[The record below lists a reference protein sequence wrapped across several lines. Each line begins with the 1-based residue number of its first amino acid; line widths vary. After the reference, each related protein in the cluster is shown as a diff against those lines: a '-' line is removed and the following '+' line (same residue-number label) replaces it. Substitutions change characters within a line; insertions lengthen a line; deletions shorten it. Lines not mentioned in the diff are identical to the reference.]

1 MDAFSDIKPVP
12 PDVILSW
19 PKPNYTDP
27 DRRGPALLIVNCFLL
42 PLAMVVVGM
51 RLYTRLIIVHSA
63 GLDDVFIL
71 TPFLI
76 AAVGLTIAVCLAASQ
91 YGWDLHI
98 WDVPEADIIPGRIV
112 TWVAQ
117 LIFVAATNFTKLSI
131 LLFYTRLSTV
141 GIRTPFDYAVWGTI
155 VFVILYIISFS
166 ISVITAC
173 KRCTNS
179 QAFVYAAA
187 GFSIFEDFII
197 MMLPVWE
204 LKDLNLNLRK
214 KIALI
219 FLFALRSFACITSMI
234 RLKYIIAYGTSVDV
248 TYRNVDI
255 VLWSVLEDYVAIICA
270 GLMCFRPLVIR
281 FLPSMLPTTSLSESK
296 NPGSQA

>member
-27 DRRGPALLIVNCFLL
+27 DRRGTALLIVNCFLL
-42 PLAMVVVGM
+42 PLAMIVVGM

-117 LIFVAATNFTKLSI
+117 LLFVAATNLTKLSI

-173 KRCTNS
+173 NPVRGFWDITIPHHCDEQRK
-179 QAFVYAAA
+179 FEMAAA
-187 GFSIFEDFII
+187 VVNII
-197 MMLPVWE
+197 VDLVVILLPLPTVW
-204 LKDLNLNLRK
+204 
-214 KIALI
+214 
-219 FLFALRSFACITSMI
+219 
-234 RLKYIIAYGTSVDV
+234 RLKLPRRQRWALSGVFMLGFLYGHH
-248 TYRNVDI
+248 
-255 VLWSVLEDYVAIICA
+255 
-270 GLMCFRPLVIR
+270 P
-281 FLPSMLPTTSLSESK
+281 
-296 NPGSQA
+296 

>member
-27 DRRGPALLIVNCFLL
+27 DRRGPALLIVNYFLL
-42 PLAMVVVGM
+42 PLAMVVIGM
-51 RLYTRLIIVHSA
+51 RLYTRLVIVHSA

-71 TPFLI
+71 TPLLI
-76 AAVGLTIAVCLAASQ
+76 AAVGLTIEVCLAASQ

-98 WDVPEADIIPGRIV
+98 WGVLEADIIPGRIV

-117 LIFVAATNFTKLSI
+117 LLFVAATNLTKLSI

-173 KRCTNS
+173 NVIIVSTIRAYWVNIIVNVT
-179 QAFVYAAA
+179 YDTTWE
-187 GFSIFEDFII
+187 GFILWILVALEVD
-197 MMLPVWE
+197 V
-204 LKDLNLNLRK
+204 
-214 KIALI
+214 ALI
-219 FLFALRSFACITSMI
+219 CASAPTLKPTFRRYFHSHNTHSSSHCALAQIPTCTQEC
-234 RLKYIIAYGTSVDV
+234 GV
-248 TYRNVDI
+248 NV
-255 VLWSVLEDYVAIICA
+255 
-270 GLMCFRPLVIR
+270 LV
-281 FLPSMLPTTSLSESK
+281 P
-296 NPGSQA
+296 A